1 MQSRFPF
8 STLETPRNEA
18 EQSLVLVLL
27 VNIEDEKYASLSVIA
42 HNAFSFHLFVF
53 FCCVE
58 AKR

>member
-1 MQSRFPF
+1 MQSRLPF

-27 VNIEDEKYASLSVIA
+27 VNIGDEKYASLSVIA

-53 FCCVE
+53 FVVV
-58 AKR
+58 